1 LRIIV
6 GYGNTLRGED
16 GFGADLIDELAKHDL
31 KETKL
36 LKTFQLT
43 PELALELKEYD
54 EIIFIDAAHSEYET
68 YELACSLQNTT
79 QNTLS
84 HHISIKMMISIL
96 NSLYDHYPS
105 YEVYSMLTN
114 NYDEIADKKRY
125 NSNISKIVKYFNLL
139 YT

>member
-1 LRIIV
+1 MRIIV

-16 GFGADLIDELAKHDL
+16 GFGADLIDELAKHKL
-31 KETKL
+31 KDTKL

-43 PELALELKEYD
+43 PELALELKGYD
-54 EIIFIDAAHSEYET
+54 EIIFVDAAHSDSNT
-68 YELACSLQNTT
+68 YEIACSLQNTT

-96 NSLYDHYPS
+96 NSLYEHYPT
-105 YEVYSMLTN
+105 YEVYSILTN
-114 NYDEIADKKRY
+114 NYDQITDKKRY
-125 NSNISKIVKYFNLL
+125 DSNISKIVKYLNLL